1 MEYGLLV
8 GGAGVNVGG
17 AATLERAKP
26 TKIINQKF
34 HFMTNSISAYI
45 FF

>member
-26 TKIINQKF
+26 TKINQKF